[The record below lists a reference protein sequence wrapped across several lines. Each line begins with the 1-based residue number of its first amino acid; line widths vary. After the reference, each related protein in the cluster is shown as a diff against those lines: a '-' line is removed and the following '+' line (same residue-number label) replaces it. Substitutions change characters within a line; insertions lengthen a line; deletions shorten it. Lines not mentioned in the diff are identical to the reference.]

1 LPNTGW
7 YSEGNGQFTNIAVA
21 ANENGR
27 LEIFSYESVGAG
39 RIFHKWQTH
48 PNGGWVDWS
57 PFGVVKDRYYFNE
70 YLNGHTDLFVG
81 IDAQSR
87 LQLVTQGDWTI
98 GQKSMNGIWGDWHR
112 IQSSG
117 MPDSLLLTGMARS
130 IDGRL
135 YVFGVDQVALDVRY
149 SEQDSGG
156 SWSDWRNFGHPTDGD
171 GEAFVAVRLDD
182 WVFRSGFARWRAP
195 NLGVGCNQDG
205 RIEIYG
211 ASPLKMWHRWQS
223 NRSKLSEW
231 VPWEPL
237 GTPQPRIDNL
247 ADWTV
252 IQNEDGRLE
261 VFAAG
266 TDGTND
272 QIWHIWQGDPN
283 GGWGTWDPL
292 PGLFLSPLPKPQ
304 PTSPLKGALRAAR
317 TVDGRL
323 KIFAIGQ
330 GGGLFTQTQIGASG
344 VGGWESGWE
353 SLGGENITAFDVG
366 QNADGR
372 LEVFIV
378 SSGSVWHRWQRFGDL
393 LWSTDENPS
402 A

>member
-1 LPNTGW
+1 MSNTGW

-21 ANENGR
+21 ANEDGR

-39 RIFHKWQTH
+39 RIFHKWQTE
-48 PNGGWVDWS
+48 PNGPWSDWF
-57 PFGVVKDRYYFNE
+57 PFGVVEDRYYFNN
-70 YLNGHTDLFVG
+70 YLSGYTDLFVG

-87 LQLVTQGDWTI
+87 LHLVTQGDWSI
-98 GQKSMNGIWGDWHR
+98 GQNSANDGWGDWHR
-112 IQSSG
+112 IQSNG
-117 MPDSLLLTGMARS
+117 MPDSLLITGMARS

-135 YVFGVDQVALDVRY
+135 YVFGVDQITLDVRY
-149 SEQDSGG
+149 SEQDSRG
-156 SWSDWRNFGHPTDGD
+156 SWSGWGNFGHPTDLD
-171 GEAFVAVRLDD
+171 AFFAVRLDD
-182 WVFRSGFARWRAP
+182 WVFRSSFARLRAP
-195 NLGVGCNQDG
+195 NLGVGCNKDG
-205 RIEIYG
+205 RLEMFG
-211 ASPLKMWHRWQS
+211 ASRLQMWHRWQS
-223 NRSKLSEW
+223 NLLNLNEW
-231 VPWEPL
+231 LTEPI
-237 GTPQPRIDNL
+237 GAPQPVIDNL

-266 TDGTND
+266 TDGIND
-272 QIWHIWQGDPN
+272 QVWHNYQSQPN
-283 GGWGTWDPL
+283 GGWSTTWDL
-292 PGLFLSPLPKPQ
+292 SPGLFLSPLPKPQ

-317 TVDGRL
+317 TLDGRL
-323 KIFAIGQ
+323 KIFAIGH

-353 SLGGENITAFDVG
+353 PLGGENITAFDVG

-378 SSGSVWHRWQRFGDL
+378 SGGSIWHRWQRFGDFS
-393 LWSTDENPS
+393 WSTDENPS